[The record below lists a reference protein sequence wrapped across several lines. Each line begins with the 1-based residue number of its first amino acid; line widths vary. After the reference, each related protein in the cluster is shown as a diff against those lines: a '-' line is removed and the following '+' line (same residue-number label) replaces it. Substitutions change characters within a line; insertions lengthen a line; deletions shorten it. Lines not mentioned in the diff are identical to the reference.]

1 MKVKWNLSI
10 HEICRPFGECSP
22 LKYPVKDSGEFK
34 KKKSHFKIFNPNQ
47 IQSIAHHEY
56 SCKILSAWF
65 YTATNAH
72 LALLAHVA
80 THNMK
85 AVSDTFTRR
94 NVSPRPLNK
103 PNMNANRSHNML
115 RPLRSPPPAANW
127 NRASSTA
134 LCAACSYCSDNPS
147 DASSVYCVS
156 NV

>member
-10 HEICRPFGECSP
+10 REICRPFGECSP

-34 KKKSHFKIFNPNQ
+34 KKTLQNF
-47 IQSIAHHEY
+47 QSLSDPIY
-56 SCKILSAWF
+56 CSSWVFLQILSAWL

-80 THNMK
+80 THNMR

-94 NVSPRPLNK
+94 NVSPHSLNK

-147 DASSVYCVS
+147 DASSVYRVS